1 MPNWIKN
8 KVIVKNREVV
18 DEIISSFTTFNEEYK
33 ELEFDFNKIIP
44 MPKDLEIEFSTKS
57 DDGLLLYLTKIN
69 GNITYLGTK
78 EDKLDTKEYNDVIS
92 KINEHLSNKR
102 NLILNEEE
110 TEKILKKY
118 QDNLEEIYS
127 LGQKQVNNILQYDA
141 LNWYEWRIRNWGC
154 KWNADKLEILDGC
167 SFSFETP
174 WEPPLKVIVEM
185 SKAKPHIKIAFLFAD
200 EDIGAHVGYMLLQ
213 GGKIDYKGSFADH
226 SSDAYQLAHDLWG
239 DDVIKVN
246 FPDDICN

>member
-8 KVIVKNREVV
+8 KIIVKNREVV

-78 EDKLDTKEYNDVIS
+78 EDKLDTKEYNDIIT

-110 TEKILKKY
+110 TKKILKKY
-118 QDNLEEIYS
+118 HDNLEEIYEI
-127 LGQKQVNNILQYDA
+127 GQKQVNNILQYDA

-174 WEPPLKVIVEM
+174 WDPPLNVIIAM
-185 SKAKPHIKIAFLFAD
+185 SKAKPHIKIAFLYAD
-200 EDIGAHVGYMLLQ
+200 EDIGSHVGYMLLQ
-213 GGKIDYKGSFADH
+213 GGKIDYKGRFKDQ
-226 SSDAYQLAHDLWG
+226 SSDAYELAHDLWG
-239 DDVIKVN
+239 DDVIKVELPN
-246 FPDDICN
+246 DICN